1 MNCLLFPSFYLYP
14 MKITLCS
21 IGKPHD
27 AHLKQAIEDFTK
39 RITNYFPV
47 EWQVIPPPKNAGI
60 LSELD
65 LKKAEANSFLQSLSK
80 DDFLILLDERG
91 KNISSPDVANL
102 LQQRA
107 NESTK
112 RIVFLI
118 GGAFGVDDQIFSR
131 ANFTWSLSKLVFP
144 HMIVRLVLAEQVYR
158 ACSILRNEK
167 YHHS

>member
-1 MNCLLFPSFYLYP
+1 

-118 GGAFGVDDQIFSR
+118 GGAFGVDEQIFSR